1 MAWANFQRSGF
12 VCFDITCLPLK
23 NVSIGILF
31 IFRCLVVFLRMLQKI
46 VSDICLVQKII
57 NISTSSPLLESI
69 HILEFSSKYQLQ
81 LKHPL
86 GCHKFCTQRWISHK
100 NKNKW
105 EREREGSCGG
115 GGDSGMGG
123 MMVVHCGGWRWVY
136 KLGIK
141 NNENNF

>member
-1 MAWANFQRSGF
+1 MR
-12 VCFDITCLPLK
+12 
-23 NVSIGILF
+23 
-31 IFRCLVVFLRMLQKI
+31 
-46 VSDICLVQKII
+46 
-57 NISTSSPLLESI
+57 
-69 HILEFSSKYQLQ
+69 
-81 LKHPL
+81 
-86 GCHKFCTQRWISHK
+86 
-100 NKNKW
+100 